1 MAKEKYQ
8 HVPREM
14 MAEEE
19 RQTRTVIA
27 LENIA
32 VSARTI
38 CAYLQMLTEGFVGGE
53 EIHAAPKRK
62 KAPSLAKR
70 HAKRR

>member
-1 MAKEKYQ
+1 MKEKYQ

-14 MAEEE
+14 MEEEE
-19 RQTRTVIA
+19 RQKRTVIA

-32 VSARTI
+32 VNTRTI
-38 CAYLQMLTEGFVGGE
+38 SAYLQMITEGKLNY
-53 EIHAAPKRK
+53 AAPNRK

>member
-1 MAKEKYQ
+1 MKEKYQ

-32 VSARTI
+32 ISTRTI
-38 CAYLQMLTEGFVGGE
+38 CAYLQMITEGKLNY
-53 EIHAAPKRK
+53 AAPSRK
-62 KAPSLAKR
+62 KAPFVASRNRKQR
-70 HAKRR
+70 QKH

>member
-1 MAKEKYQ
+1 MQSAFTPKEL
-8 HVPREM
+8 EWW
-14 MAEEE
+14 E
-19 RQTRTVIA
+19 RQTVA

-32 VSARTI
+32 VNTQTI
-38 CAYLQMLTEGFVGGE
+38 SAYLQMITEGKLNY
-53 EIHAAPKRK
+53 AAPNRK